1 MSFYQYI
8 TEKRN
13 DNEELKSIMETVAS
27 SLKKHK
33 TDEIKPGVLLGL
45 IQSGKTRAFLGV
57 MAKCFDEDYDVA
69 VVLTNNSVALV
80 EQTMK
85 RLKSE
90 FEKPISSKKLYVW
103 DVIKLQNL
111 DQLTGYILKNKV
123 IFVVKKEM
131 KNMGKLHEIFDEVPQ
146 LKDKNILII
155 DWTTKYLRNIP
166 N

>member
-1 MSFYQYI
+1 MGFYQYI

-13 DNEELKSIMETVAS
+13 DNQELKAVMQSVALD
-27 SLKKHK
+27 LKKHK

-69 VVLTNNSVALV
+69 VVLTKNSVALV
-80 EQTMK
+80 EQTLK

-90 FEKPISSKKLYVW
+90 FELPIASKKLYVW

-131 KNMGKLHEIFDEVPQ
+131 KNMAKLH
-146 LKDKNILII
+146 
-155 DWTTKYLRNIP
+155 
-166 N
+166 